1 MVIRKWQP
9 CQPKEERKSNDFA
22 LSLLITTIDKDINM
36 SNIQSLILGLLKHFG
51 PLVQAQLPKAE
62 AELLDLAIKLLT
74 ELEDKVKAQIAPG
87 V

>member
-1 MVIRKWQP
+1 
-9 CQPKEERKSNDFA
+9 
-22 LSLLITTIDKDINM
+22 M

-74 ELEDKVKAQIAPG
+74 ELEDKVKAQIPAAQ
-87 V
+87 